1 MTHVDPAKTFEGEQE
16 KQWLLSSPKHVR
28 HAELQ
33 GTQLRKK
40 TKQDSVNDDSFLV
53 VQILHS
59 SLIN

>member
-33 GTQLRKK
+33 GTQLRNKK
-40 TKQDSVNDDSFLV
+40 KQNKIV
-53 VQILHS
+53 
-59 SLIN
+59 